1 MARKRKP
8 LPLLADVLITDVA
21 AEGNALG
28 RVDDMVVFVPFA
40 APGDVVDI
48 QVEKK
53 KKRKRKATPLAVWMP
68 CASVAMCVWMLPA
81 PTSGCAAVA
90 AGSICPTTIS

>member
-53 KKRKRKATPLAVWMP
+53 KKSYAIGRVAALRKRRRGSKWYFL
-68 CASVAMCVWMLPA
+68 SGLPGWVRLR
-81 PTSGCAAVA
+81 P
-90 AGSICPTTIS
+90 